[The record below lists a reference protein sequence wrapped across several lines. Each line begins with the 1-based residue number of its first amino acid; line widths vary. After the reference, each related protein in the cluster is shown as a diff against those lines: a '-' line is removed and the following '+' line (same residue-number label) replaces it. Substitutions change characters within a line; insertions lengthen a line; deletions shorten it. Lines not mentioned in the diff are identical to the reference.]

1 MPMTPLFI
9 AESFSTLKM
18 GMFEKTRAQCVEIW
32 LKKEGF
38 KIEKKKSKFSS
49 TFSIFRSANKK
60 HRKLAKFQEC
70 SEFFSTWSVINPLFS
85 VWVNFYTR
93 EHKKAPKSLNVAVG
107 PQRFPQ
113 QQKPYLTCLMRAFVV
128 QIERFLRLSE
138 LPCPGQ
144 RQPLQSK
151 LCSHARGHASR
162 DEQYL
167 LRYCCWVQI
176 LTFSVCSS
184 IPYGLLYVL

>member
-1 MPMTPLFI
+1 MTFHILTLRKFITKKKNLNFLQHFLFS
-9 AESFSTLKM
+9 ALQTKNTVNWQS
-18 GMFEKTRAQCVEIW
+18 
-32 LKKEGF
+32 F
-38 KIEKKKSKFSS
+38 KIVL
-49 TFSIFRSANKK
+49 I
-60 HRKLAKFQEC
+60 
-70 SEFFSTWSVINPLFS
+70 FFSTWSVINPLFS